1 MKQYRTE
8 IVIQRSPEVVWA
20 ALIDF
25 DSYPDWNP
33 LVGWLKGDLAKG
45 SKISMFIKPLDRS
58 FKATLTSVAAN
69 QNLTWVGGVQIA
81 S

>member
-25 DSYPDWNP
+25 DSYPR
-33 LVGWLKGDLAKG
+33 LESVGRLAQ
-45 SKISMFIKPLDRS
+45 R
-58 FKATLTSVAAN
+58 
-69 QNLTWVGGVQIA
+69 
-81 S
+81 